1 MERLDIAWLACYK
14 KRKQKKKKQ
23 QQQQQQK
30 KKVWVGRRGRGGGG
44 GMRLVSEG
52 KATNPGCIFIV
63 GEFGLSSVHCEK
75 FFTLNVDLQ
84 D

>member
-1 MERLDIAWLACYK
+1 MGGEERE
-14 KRKQKKKKQ
+14 
-23 QQQQQQK
+23 
-30 KKVWVGRRGRGGGG
+30 GGGGGG